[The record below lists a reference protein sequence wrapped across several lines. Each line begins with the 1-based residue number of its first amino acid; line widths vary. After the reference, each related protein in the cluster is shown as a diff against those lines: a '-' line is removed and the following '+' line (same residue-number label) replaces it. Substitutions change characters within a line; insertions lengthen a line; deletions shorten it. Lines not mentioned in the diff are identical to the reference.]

1 MGVVTV
7 AIQPGGRA
15 PYAPTKS
22 VLRVVDRHRQVGLR
36 TMDLPKLKSIGI
48 TDALAPRTLTSV
60 IGLGFYDDKG
70 QVTPEFEALRV
81 APEAEYKPQLGEL
94 LRKAYSPVLEILD
107 PWTATRADI
116 EDAFRNFEP
125 PGMRPRMV
133 QLFEGLMIFAGLRP
147 DSQRASSS
155 RSASQQAA
163 RPSADKEAGVRRS
176 RTQPPKR
183 EPEPERE
190 PPPAPPPANGSVDQ
204 MKRAYFDL
212 LIEKAKQSDADDTLL
227 DRIERLVGLEPTVRK
242 EDHGRETTGST
253 PATPPDPAAQGEG

>member
-1 MGVVTV
+1 
-7 AIQPGGRA
+7 
-15 PYAPTKS
+15 
-22 VLRVVDRHRQVGLR
+22 
-36 TMDLPKLKSIGI
+36 MDLPKLKSIGV
-48 TDALAPRTLTSV
+48 TDALAPRTLASLV
-60 IGLGFYDDKG
+60 SLGFYDDKG
-70 QVTPEFEALRV
+70 QITPEFEALRV
-81 APEAEYKPQLGEL
+81 APAAEYKPQFGEL
-94 LRKAYSPVLEILD
+94 LRKAYSPLLEVLD
-107 PWTATRADI
+107 PWTATRTDI

-147 DSQRASSS
+147 DNQRASSS
-155 RSASQQAA
+155 GSASQPAT
-163 RPSADKEAGVRRS
+163 RPSADKAAGGRRS

-190 PPPAPPPANGSVDQ
+190 PPPAPSPANGSVDQ

-242 EDHGRETTGST
+242 EDHGGETAGST
-253 PATPPDPAAQGEG
+253 LETPSDPATQGES